1 MTVHAYAT
9 NIMMKNSLF
18 EKYCIMI
25 EMTGAAVAVTGQHS
39 CGGPG
44 GFISGQGAALLSA
57 VPAVK
62 GQQWSVKGQGQQW
75 SVKGQGQQRSVKGQG
90 SAPLWGA
97 APSALTS

>member
-1 MTVHAYAT
+1 
-9 NIMMKNSLF
+9 MMKNSLF

-75 SVKGQGQQRSVKGQG
+75 SVKGQGQQWSVKGQGQQRSVKGQG